1 MEFHIVDVFAE
12 GRYSGNQLAV
22 FRCRSLLPDEEMQL
36 IAREMNFA
44 ESTFI
49 LSEKERE
56 GGYDVRI
63 FTPAQEIDFAGH
75 PTLGTAH
82 VLSAKIVRRPLKRIT
97 LNLKVG
103 PIAVDLP
110 AEEGDALW
118 MKQNAPIFG
127 WTLEASALAG
137 VLNLPVEAFDERF
150 PIHEVSTG
158 LPHIIVPLRSLEYLK
173 QARIDRE
180 KYFRLIEH
188 AWAKNILVFC
198 PEGRM
203 PGHDLSVR
211 MFADYLGVPE
221 DPATGS
227 GNGCLA
233 GYVVKHRFLGTASID
248 LCVGQ
253 GHEIGRPSLLLLRAT
268 ENGGEISVAVGG
280 RVVEIA
286 DGTWRSGS

>member
-1 MEFHIVDVFAE
+1 MDFHIVDVFAD
-12 GRYSGNQLAV
+12 GPYTGNQLAV
-22 FRCRSLLPDEEMQL
+22 FRCRSLLSDEVMQH

-49 LSEKERE
+49 LSEKERQ
-56 GGYDVRI
+56 GGYEVRI

-82 VLSAKIVRRPLKRIT
+82 ILSNKIAQRPLKQIT

-103 PIAVDLP
+103 PTVVDLP
-110 AEEGDALW
+110 QEKGEALW
-118 MKQNAPIFG
+118 MKQIAPVFG
-127 WTLEASALAG
+127 WTLEAKALAG
-137 VLNLPVEAFDERF
+137 VLNLPIEAFDERF

-158 LPHIIVPLRSLEYLK
+158 LPHIIIPLRSLDYLK
-173 QARIDRE
+173 KARVDLDE
-180 KYFRLIEH
+180 YYRLIEKT
-188 AWAKNILVFC
+188 WAKNLLVFC

-203 PGHDLSVR
+203 PGHDLSAR

-233 GYVVKHRFLGTASID
+233 GYLVKHRFLGSASID

-253 GHEIGRPSLLLLRAT
+253 GHEIGRPSLLYLRAA
-268 ENGGEISVAVGG
+268 ERGGEIDIAVGG

-286 DGTWRSGS
+286 EGKWRSGS